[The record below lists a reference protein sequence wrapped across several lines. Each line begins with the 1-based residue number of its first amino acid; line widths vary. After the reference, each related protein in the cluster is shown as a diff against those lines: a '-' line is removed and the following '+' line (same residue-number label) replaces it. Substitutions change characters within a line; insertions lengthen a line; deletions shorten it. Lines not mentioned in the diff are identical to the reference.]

1 VEWDPTADEGA
12 EEQRPLL
19 PAADRV
25 WRHPSELGAGGGAEN
40 PHRPH
45 SLSSTAN
52 SLFVRVGWPVL
63 VAAGLFGACMTVG
76 FLAVAGMIN
85 SSEAGSSRRTTVL
98 AASSTMVLASAESWL
113 GVEGG
118 DLSENIGANA
128 TASVEQGALVYTVT
142 PNSPAES
149 AGVKEGDI
157 VLEVN
162 GEPANTMTL
171 LTKALHSHRPGD
183 TITLTVMR
191 KGVRTKAIA
200 TLGAR
205 PAAR

>member
-1 VEWDPTADEGA
+1 
-12 EEQRPLL
+12 
-19 PAADRV
+19 
-25 WRHPSELGAGGGAEN
+25 
-40 PHRPH
+40 
-45 SLSSTAN
+45 
-52 SLFVRVGWPVL
+52 
-63 VAAGLFGACMTVG
+63 MTVG

-85 SSEAGSSRRTTVL
+85 SSEAASSRRTAVL
-98 AASSTMVLASAESWL
+98 AASSTIVLGSEESWL

-149 AGVKEGDI
+149 AGLREGDI

-191 KGVRTKAIA
+191 KGRRNTA
-200 TLGAR
+200 TVILGQKPTAQ
-205 PAAR
+205 